1 MAYYIATINIEE
13 TFHDLIGAEE
23 YTQFEG
29 IVLTDTFAMTEKQ
42 KIKET
47 EGDGQFIEMFAENSE
62 RANKQLKSPITVIIG
77 NPPYSVGQRSAN
89 DNNQNTSYPFLDTAI
104 AKTYVYRSNA
114 ALSASV
120 YDTYIKA
127 FRWATDRLGDNG
139 VIGFVSNGA
148 WLDGVALDGFREC
161 LIEEF
166 NHIYVF
172 NLRGNQRTSG
182 ELSRKEGG
190 KIFGSGSRTP
200 VAITILVKRKGVK
213 KDGYAFSVDPYYEQV
228 ITKSMEFL
236 VKSGGS
242 PIPPHMEKVVIYY
255 TDPIF
260 RKKDSV
266 KIKSTSAEQQYADL
280 KQIGFG
286 SYATVYSFFDKFYN
300 RTFVL
305 KRANS
310 DLSSKEIE
318 RFKQEYEQ
326 MTRLSSPYIVEVYRY
341 DGEKNEYIMEHMDF
355 TLKEYIEKQKPA
367 IEERKN
373 IIYQIF
379 RAFKFIHS
387 KNVLHRDI
395 SPANVMIKVYDDVNV
410 VKICDFGLVKLPDS
424 DLTSVDTILKGC
436 YNDPALI
443 TEGFKNYTILHETYA
458 LTRLV
463 AFILTGKATA
473 DRITDAKLKAFVEK
487 GLSSDKEK
495 RFKSVAEMET
505 AFRTI

>member
-1 MAYYIATINIEE
+1 MRGLER
-13 TFHDLIGAEE
+13 
-23 YTQFEG
+23 
-29 IVLTDTFAMTEKQ
+29 VL
-42 KIKET
+42 
-47 EGDGQFIEMFAENSE
+47 
-62 RANKQLKSPITVIIG
+62 
-77 NPPYSVGQRSAN
+77 
-89 DNNQNTSYPFLDTAI
+89 
-104 AKTYVYRSNA
+104 KTTN
-114 ALSASV
+114 
-120 YDTYIKA
+120 
-127 FRWATDRLGDNG
+127 
-139 VIGFVSNGA
+139 
-148 WLDGVALDGFREC
+148 
-161 LIEEF
+161 
-166 NHIYVF
+166 
-172 NLRGNQRTSG
+172 
-182 ELSRKEGG
+182 
-190 KIFGSGSRTP
+190 
-200 VAITILVKRKGVK
+200 
-213 KDGYAFSVDPYYEQV
+213 YAFSVEPYYEQV

-266 KIKSTSAEQQYADL
+266 KINSTSTEQQYADL

-341 DGEKNEYIMEHMDF
+341 DGEKNEYIMEYMDF

-379 RAFKFIHS
+379 CAFKFIHS

-473 DRITDAKLKAFVEK
+473 DRIQDINLKFFVEK
-487 GLSSDKEK
+487 GLSPDKSK
-495 RFKSVAEMET
+495 RYKSVDEMIV
-505 AFRTI
+505 AFKKIQNTYC

>member
-1 MAYYIATINIEE
+1 M
-13 TFHDLIGAEE
+13 
-23 YTQFEG
+23 
-29 IVLTDTFAMTEKQ
+29 K
-42 KIKET
+42 
-47 EGDGQFIEMFAENSE
+47 
-62 RANKQLKSPITVIIG
+62 
-77 NPPYSVGQRSAN
+77 
-89 DNNQNTSYPFLDTAI
+89 
-104 AKTYVYRSNA
+104 
-114 ALSASV
+114 
-120 YDTYIKA
+120 
-127 FRWATDRLGDNG
+127 
-139 VIGFVSNGA
+139 
-148 WLDGVALDGFREC
+148 
-161 LIEEF
+161 
-166 NHIYVF
+166 
-172 NLRGNQRTSG
+172 
-182 ELSRKEGG
+182 
-190 KIFGSGSRTP
+190 
-200 VAITILVKRKGVK
+200 
-213 KDGYAFSVDPYYEQV
+213 VDPYYEQV

-266 KIKSTSAEQQYADL
+266 KINSTSAEQQYADL

-341 DGEKNEYIMEHMDF
+341 DGEKNEYIMEYMDF

-367 IEERKN
+367 IEEKKN

>member
-1 MAYYIATINIEE
+1 MATVDNYIESQYRLLGDRINIEYLDLYE
-13 TFHDLIGAEE
+13 SFHNRKIQEIFSTMHHLFVDN
-23 YTQFEG
+23 YS
-29 IVLTDTFAMTEKQ
+29 AMNERLPT
-42 KIKET
+42 
-47 EGDGQFIEMFAENSE
+47 GDYGNHYWAENSRE
-62 RANKQLKSPITVIIG
+62 LI
-77 NPPYSVGQRSAN
+77 
-89 DNNQNTSYPFLDTAI
+89 LAI
-104 AKTYVYRSNA
+104 EV
-114 ALSASV
+114 
-120 YDTYIKA
+120 
-127 FRWATDRLGDNG
+127 
-139 VIGFVSNGA
+139 
-148 WLDGVALDGFREC
+148 
-161 LIEEF
+161 
-166 NHIYVF
+166 
-172 NLRGNQRTSG
+172 LRGLERVLKTTN
-182 ELSRKEGG
+182 
-190 KIFGSGSRTP
+190 
-200 VAITILVKRKGVK
+200 
-213 KDGYAFSVDPYYEQV
+213 YAFSVDPYYEQV

-260 RKKDSV
+260 RKKNSV
-266 KIKSTSAEQQYADL
+266 KINSTSAEQQYADL

-341 DGEKNEYIMEHMDF
+341 DGEKNEYIMEYMDF